1 MAIQRELYLDKLKAR
16 MNNGMIKIVTGM
28 RRSGKSFLLFNL
40 FYNYLLDSGVKED
53 NIIALNLED
62 EENAEYRNKSQARLR
77 RKPAV

>member
-16 MNNGMIKIVTGM
+16 MNNGMIKIITGM

-53 NIIALNLED
+53 NIIGTVFLTLDPFSTISGPENE
-62 EENAEYRNKSQARLR
+62 EENTAEE
-77 RKPAV
+77 